1 MQRKEL
7 SPAANPKEG
16 PCIGSHKGH
25 RWAIQAGNHLGLGCI
40 GPCGK
45 MRYYYLGQCPAK
57 IPFWVVFLAD

>member
-25 RWAIQAGNHLGLGCI
+25 IGGQYRLEITLDLGALDLAARWDIIIWDSVQQKYPSG
-40 GPCGK
+40 
-45 MRYYYLGQCPAK
+45 
-57 IPFWVVFLAD
+57 